1 MGNGSVEDG
10 SSRLRVRSHDA
21 GCAVFISGV
30 KRRDSGVNRRDS
42 GVKSRGKSPRVVRA
56 AVHS

>member
-30 KRRDSGVNRRDS
+30 KRRDSGVKR
-42 GVKSRGKSPRVVRA
+42 RGKSPRVVRA